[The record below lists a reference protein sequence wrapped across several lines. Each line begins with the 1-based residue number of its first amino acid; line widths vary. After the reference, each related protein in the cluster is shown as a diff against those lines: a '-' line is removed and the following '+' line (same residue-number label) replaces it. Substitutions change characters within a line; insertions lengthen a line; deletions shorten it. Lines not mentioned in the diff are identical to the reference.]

1 MRKFLS
7 QSESDR
13 VINYMSEHFGLD
25 KSYFEDKIMFKTKR
39 TIWLTSEQFK
49 DYVENIKEVESIG
62 IRAFTGRLE
71 QAGPLKP
78 TTYFTQILGAK
89 LNKNIVK
96 LSTSE
101 IAKYVKRESIYRSFE
116 LQRGYVIIV
125 FHEHVLGCGFYDGE
139 GLLVSHYPKKL
150 IQYIDPKTLS

>member
-7 QSESDR
+7 QSESVR

-49 DYVENIKEVESIG
+49 DYIEDNQEIESIG

-78 TTYFTQILGAK
+78 TTYFAQILGTK
-89 LNKNIVK
+89 LNKNIVE
-96 LSTSE
+96 LNTQEVSS
-101 IAKYVKRESIYRSFE
+101 YLKRESIKRSFMA
-116 LQRGYVIIV
+116 QRGYVMV
-125 FHEHVLGCGFYDGE
+125 SFHGHVLGCAFYDGE
-139 GLLVSHYPKKL
+139 YELTSHYPKKL
-150 IQYIDPKTLS
+150 VQYIDPKTVY